1 MSENIVSL
9 WPDEIRPEILSPMTI
24 LQAQA
29 KALAT
34 QTGGV
39 LLGEVKREE
48 GEGNKVTLAFEFVVP
63 ALDNYRR
70 RILNVVHD
78 KDSAY
83 PAVVDA
89 EIFRSST
96 AHVIKTFLEENIGVS
111 EGKFA
116 NRADSDQ
123 EFIEIFKKVIQSPP
137 VLSSASSLIARAN
150 ETLAG
155 KEKIRSRI
163 GSKENVIGGPRIGGK
178 ENVIG
183 GKKRIEP
190 RRK

>member
-1 MSENIVSL
+1 
-9 WPDEIRPEILSPMTI
+9 MTI
-24 LQAQA
+24 LRAQA
-29 KALAT
+29 VALAT

-39 LLGEVKREE
+39 LLGDVRREE
-48 GEGNKVTLAFEFVVP
+48 GEGNKITLAFEFLVP

-96 AHVIKTFLEENIGVS
+96 ANVIKTFLEETAGVS

-123 EFIEIFKKVIQSPP
+123 EFIEIIKKVIQSPP

-150 ETLAG
+150 EILV
-155 KEKIRSRI
+155 EKKKIGPRI
-163 GSKENVIGGPRIGGK
+163 ESNENVIGRK
-178 ENVIG
+178 A
-183 GKKRIEP
+183 KIEP
-190 RRK
+190 RRIGSRKK